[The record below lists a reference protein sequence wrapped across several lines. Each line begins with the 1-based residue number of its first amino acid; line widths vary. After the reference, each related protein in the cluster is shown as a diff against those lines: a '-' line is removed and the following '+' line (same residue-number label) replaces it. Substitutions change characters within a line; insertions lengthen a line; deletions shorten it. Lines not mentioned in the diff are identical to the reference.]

1 MPSDLIFSLRDVDVR
16 FGKKEIF
23 NGLNLNIHQGDL
35 IALVGKNGVGKTTLM
50 KIIMGTQELDNGEL
64 WNFPNLKVSYFTQ
77 QFELDEFEKAAG
89 CTMQF
94 SENPN
99 IASINASIQGNKAL
113 PALADRLPEEPLVV
127 RPYDTI
133 GKYRGTINFL
143 SNAT

>member
-1 MPSDLIFSLRDVDVR
+1 MFVPFIFYLFLAVIFSVASISWSGYSFAGVCA
-16 FGKKEIF
+16 G
-23 NGLNLNIHQGDL
+23 NGSTQSN
-35 IALVGKNGVGKTTLM
+35 ANGVAAG
-50 KIIMGTQELDNGEL
+50 Q
-64 WNFPNLKVSYFTQ
+64 FTQ
-77 QFELDEFEKAAG
+77 QYELDEFEKAAG

-127 RPYDTI
+127 RPYDSI
-133 GKYRGTINFL
+133 GKYGGTINFL